1 VCVAYEWHRSRVQWE
16 MQLGDANIICMCVY
30 VCVYVDQYSL
40 HQLYT
45 ALHSTALHCTLLQR
59 LLGAACSSHSLH
71 CPSTWRSGRERRV
84 PLQESPNR
92 GTYTYSLT
100 HTLLHILSYTYSILY
115 TLYSILYTLYSL
127 LTPHSS
133 RTINALKT
141 QRRGVRASVRCST
154 TVGQSRC
161 AAVSKVLRFISLH
174 HIHTASILA
183 PSVLTLTLT
192 LLHVTHT
199 HTQAPRGCAAG
210 GRVGG
215 GAGQYIEL

>member
-1 VCVAYEWHRSRVQWE
+1 
-16 MQLGDANIICMCVY
+16 MCVY
-30 VCVYVDQYSL
+30 VCVYVYQYSL

-45 ALHSTALHCTLLQR
+45 ALHSTALHCTPLQR
-59 LLGAACSSHSLH
+59 LLGVTCSSHSLH

-115 TLYSILYTLYSL
+115 TLYSILYTLYSILYTLYSILYTLYSL
-127 LTPHSS
+127 LTLHSS

-199 HTQAPRGCAAG
+199 RTQAPRGCAAG

>member
-45 ALHSTALHCTLLQR
+45 ALHSTALHCTPLQR
-59 LLGAACSSHSLH
+59 LLGVTCSSHSLH

-115 TLYSILYTLYSL
+115 TLYSILYTLYSILYTLYSILYTLHSILFTHSSL
-127 LTPHSS
+127 LTHYK
-133 RTINALKT
+133 RTEDSA
-141 QRRGVRASVRCST
+141 QRSP
-154 TVGQSRC
+154 
-161 AAVSKVLRFISLH
+161 SL
-174 HIHTASILA
+174 SPL
-183 PSVLTLTLT
+183 
-192 LLHVTHT
+192 
-199 HTQAPRGCAAG
+199 
-210 GRVGG
+210 
-215 GAGQYIEL
+215 

>member
-1 VCVAYEWHRSRVQWE
+1 
-16 MQLGDANIICMCVY
+16 MCVCGS
-30 VCVYVDQYSL
+30 VLTPPTL
-40 HQLYT
+40 HCTAFHCT
-45 ALHSTALHCTLLQR
+45 ALHSTPKIAWCDLLIALLALSSDVEKR
-59 LLGAACSSHSLH
+59 AREASAAAGEPEPRYIHVLSD
-71 CPSTWRSGRERRV
+71 P
-84 PLQESPNR
+84 
-92 GTYTYSLT
+92 YSLT
-100 HTLLHILSYTYSILY
+100 HTLLHILYTLYSILYTLYSILY